1 MKSPKSPIQL
11 IEEILRAKTAL
22 HLRLVAHRNDG
33 EVEIGGKNVSD
44 MLAEVDAGIPGYE
57 QMLVYFKNKM
67 AAEIMAAEVGDE
79 PEPSEK
85 KNEQPLVGQ
94 TITARAGR

>member
-1 MKSPKSPIQL
+1 
-11 IEEILRAKTAL
+11 L
-22 HLRLVAHRNDG
+22 HLRLAAQRNDG

-44 MLAEVDAGIPGYE
+44 MIAEVDAGIPGYE

-67 AAEIMAAEVGDE
+67 AADIMAAEVNDE
-79 PEPSEK
+79 PEHPEQ

-94 TITARAGR
+94 TIIARGAR